1 MRFHELFDL
10 KPIKHAPIN
19 RTTHLLD
26 DKEEN
31 SKKYD
36 GTIRNQIVELLKD
49 VGPMATFE
57 VSDVLKCNIRTAK
70 IALNSLDRENV
81 VRALPRHARNV
92 PKVWEA
98 L

>member
-1 MRFHELFDL
+1 MRFYELFDL

-26 DKEEN
+26 DKEEK

-36 GTIRNQIVELLKD
+36 GTIRNQIVELLKE

-70 IALNSLDRENV
+70 IALNSLGRENV
-81 VRALPRHARNV
+81 VRALPRHARNA